1 MNNEQIVGQ
10 YINYLRA
17 EKNASDHTI
26 AHYGKDLHHFNTYM
40 QDNGVKLFAD
50 VTYLDIRHY
59 LAHLYSENLARRTV
73 ARKISALRSFYLYLL
88 RQQVVSFNP
97 FTTVRTP
104 KQASRLPHF
113 LYVEEMESLLNI
125 PDKSTTLGL
134 RDAAIFE
141 TLYASGMRVS
151 ELTMLNTDAIDFDH
165 GIALV
170 MGKGARERYVPLGEH
185 AVTALQ
191 QYWTQSR
198 PQLHK
203 CETEQALFLNYK
215 GTRLSDR
222 SVRRIIDQ
230 AMQHMAEQRE
240 ISPHTFRHSFAT
252 HLLEAGAD
260 LRTVQ
265 ELLGHQHIS
274 STQIYTHITRD
285 HLQSVYNQAHPR
297 A

>member
-1 MNNEQIVGQ
+1 MNNEQLVAHF
-10 YINYLRA
+10 INYLRA

-26 AHYGKDLHHFNTYM
+26 ANYGKDLHHFNTYM
-40 QDNGVKLFAD
+40 QNNDVERFAD

-59 LAHLYSENLARRTV
+59 LAHLYSEELARRTV
-73 ARKISALRSFYLYLL
+73 ARKVSALRSFYLYLL
-88 RQQVVSFNP
+88 RQQFVSSNP

-104 KQASRLPHF
+104 KQATRLPNF

-125 PDKSTTLGL
+125 PDRSTTLGL
-134 RDAAIFE
+134 RDAAIIE

-151 ELTMLNTDAIDFDH
+151 ELTMLNTDAIDVDH

-185 AVTALQ
+185 AVAALQ
-191 QYWTQSR
+191 QYMTQSR
-198 PQLHK
+198 SQLLK

-215 GTRLSDR
+215 GTRLTDR

-230 AMQHMAEQRE
+230 AMHQMAEQRE

-274 STQIYTHITRD
+274 STQIYTHMTRD